1 MHLRSLKSTT
11 LTHFSCSPN
20 LPRASATWYT
30 HAKHEQILKW
40 LFWKA
45 CQLPSSSSIILSNTP
60 VSIQADLQGEQTKS
74 PSIWKR
80 KILSGTVL
88 SCSLL
93 ELYSVL
99 LILSPTYSHW
109 WNSTARIT
117 KYGLVWGLLLFYCHV
132 WLFQQCSTCC
142 VPEDHTFHLLIG
154 QELLL
159 SPVPQ
164 ESQEKDDART

>member
-1 MHLRSLKSTT
+1 MLAQTKVWHMARFWPANREVCLLIFVRWENFALYHKKCFFAQILVVAHAFSCAYIELWMHLRSLKSTT

-93 ELYSVL
+93 EL
-99 LILSPTYSHW
+99 
-109 WNSTARIT
+109 
-117 KYGLVWGLLLFYCHV
+117 F
-132 WLFQQCSTCC
+132 
-142 VPEDHTFHLLIG
+142 
-154 QELLL
+154 
-159 SPVPQ
+159 
-164 ESQEKDDART
+164 